1 MTFCQKRQTKIN
13 ATSISNVFVACTSHV
28 VVVVVVVVVVFP
40 TLTVF
45 TIESHHRNENV
56 IKIIKLD

>member
-1 MTFCQKRQTKIN
+1 MTFYQKRQTKLN
-13 ATSISNVFVACTSHV
+13 ATSISNEFVACTSHV
-28 VVVVVVVVVVFP
+28 VVVVVVVFP
-40 TLTVF
+40 TIGAF

>member
-28 VVVVVVVVVVFP
+28 VVVVVVVVVFP